1 MMKKRI
7 ESIQNK
13 ILNKVEENL
22 NDSVSAMD
30 LAVYSNIVNSMRV
43 SFEEQYG
50 KMIDVLMSIK
60 REGAENDDV
69 SKDD

>member
-30 LAVYSNIVNSMRV
+30 LAVYSNIINSMRV

-50 KMIDVLMSIK
+50 KMIDALMSIK
-60 REGAENDDV
+60 KEGAENDDV
-69 SKDD
+69 SKND